1 MVDYLH
7 HFQLHSAV
15 LVPALPL
22 ALAQILASE
31 LSPRKTQTLWPLLA
45 VQSRASQILPW
56 PMAEQARLMPL
67 GPEPTLDLARC
78 PPKTQAALPSQVD
91 LSQASLTLL
100 LRMVALGRPH

>member
-31 LSPRKTQTLWPLLA
+31 LSQRKTQTLWPSLAAPLL
-45 VQSRASQILPW
+45 
-56 PMAEQARLMPL
+56 
-67 GPEPTLDLARC
+67 
-78 PPKTQAALPSQVD
+78 
-91 LSQASLTLL
+91 ASLT
-100 LRMVALGRPH
+100 